1 MCLVSLHVAS
11 CKTRLR
17 KTIAKQKW
25 PRARTSDATRAR
37 PHPVGMAATARTTTS
52 LGPLRSPAIKA
63 ARRATKAMHRC
74 RRGRGSC
81 IARRRGSAIF
91 RARCTPTATWAGARP
106 VSHFFPRLQ
115 FAVGK
120 QPTSVLDVST
130 DNDRVVFER
139 RKLRSSLHFFPRVGA
154 RGFQERQPSRPPRAL
169 PRVHQN
175 PVQEEVPALPPDDHL
190 RLRPPRPLP
199 HHPQEARRILPDR
212 PPPLHALRRPR
223 FVPSLA
229 TLQLSGDAAMAR
241 GGQSKQ
247 SKRHRRYLPSHVRFF
262 PRRTTSS
269 SSSRRSTRS
278 STSRAGRTSR
288 RSTPATPGSA

>member
-1 MCLVSLHVAS
+1 MASRAHLRRNTSTPPPGGYGGDGTDDDQSRTSEVTGDQGRAARDESDASVS
-11 CKTRLR
+11 
-17 KTIAKQKW
+17 
-25 PRARTSDATRAR
+25 PRAWELYCTEAWVGDFPRAMY
-37 PHPVGMAATARTTTS
+37 PDGD
-52 LGPLRSPAIKA
+52 LGIYDDEQ
-63 ARRATKAMHRC
+63 RC
-74 RRGRGSC
+74 R
-81 IARRRGSAIF
+81 F
-91 RARCTPTATWAGARP
+91 
-106 VSHFFPRLQ
+106 V
-115 FAVGK
+115 
-120 QPTSVLDVST
+120 
-130 DNDRVVFER
+130 
-139 RKLRSSLHFFPRVGA
+139 
-154 RGFQERQPSRPPRAL
+154 
-169 PRVHQN
+169 
-175 PVQEEVPALPPDDHL
+175 L